1 MSEIDNTVV
10 LQPVGDLI
18 VVPLKG
24 PVSEAL
30 LNELSAKLLKFLHE
44 KGARGVVLDMTG
56 IEVMDRQDFND
67 LRKVSES
74 ASLMGAP
81 LILAGIRPGVAIGLT
96 LCWVSRIIGFT
107 QPELSIWLWIHLH
120 D

>member
-1 MSEIDNTVV
+1 MNEIDNTVV

-30 LNELSAKLLKFLHE
+30 LDDLSTQLLKFLHE
-44 KGARGVVLDMTG
+44 NGARGVVLDMTG
-56 IEVMDRQDFND
+56 IELMDRQDFSD

-96 LCWVSRIIGFT
+96 MLGVEDDWVHTTRTVNLALDTFA
-107 QPELSIWLWIHLH
+107 
-120 D
+120 

>member
-1 MSEIDNTVV
+1 MSEIDNAVV

-18 VVPLKG
+18 VVPLKA

-30 LNELSAKLLKFLHE
+30 LDDLSTQLLKFLHE
-44 KGARGVVLDMTG
+44 NRARGVVLDMTG
-56 IEVMDRQDFND
+56 IEILDQQDFSD

-74 ASLMGAP
+74 AFLMGAP

-96 LCWVSRIIGFT
+96 MLGVDDDWVHTTRTVNLALDTFA
-107 QPELSIWLWIHLH
+107 
-120 D
+120 